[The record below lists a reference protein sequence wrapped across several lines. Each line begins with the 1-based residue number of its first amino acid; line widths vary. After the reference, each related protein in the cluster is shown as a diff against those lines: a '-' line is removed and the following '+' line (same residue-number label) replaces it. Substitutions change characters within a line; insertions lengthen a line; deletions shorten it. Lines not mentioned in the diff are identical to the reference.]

1 MNWEW
6 LDGIPYFVVTVEW
19 ASGKRRKKR
28 VWSRDVQ
35 QLEHSRYEARPCCWS
50 MHKVH
55 RTCPC
60 SGDSV
65 TLFIPKHPQPTWGKG
80 RKAPTPP
87 SQHST
92 QNCPDTT
99 TLMVHTLPSHGRG
112 SRITFFIN
120 QFTPSL
126 NTSPPKKE
134 ICEGNTA
141 VSSPLRDPSTDALCW
156 QNPKH
161 YVSNFLFWLLEL
173 KPMASKSYTWGR
185 KAFIFSSLS
194 IWQHIVYMQ
203 LFSSWYTERQKWH
216 CKCRKWPF

>member
-1 MNWEW
+1 M
-6 LDGIPYFVVTVEW
+6 
-19 ASGKRRKKR
+19 ASHILWSLLNGLLGREEKKSM
-28 VWSRDVQ
+28 VKGCSAAGTLQIWSQ
-35 QLEHSRYEARPCCWS
+35 TMLLEHAQSSQDMPLLRWLC
-50 MHKVH
+50 
-55 RTCPC
+55 
-60 SGDSV
+60 
-65 TLFIPKHPQPTWGKG
+65 HPFYTQTSTANVRQREKSPN
-80 RKAPTPP
+80 PP

-134 ICEGNTA
+134 ICEGKTA